1 MKAHADGDLAECV
14 LFSLDPVFYGVVIS
28 KGRVLSAQTS
38 QSLSNDLQL
47 SLDDKLQ
54 GAITAK
60 ILEGFVP
67 TKGLNLFDGSQNV
80 LI

>member
-1 MKAHADGDLAECV
+1 VGKHVSQTDDLAGIRD
-14 LFSLDPVFYGVVIS
+14 LIS

-38 QSLSNDLQL
+38 QRLSNDLQL

-60 ILEGFVP
+60 ILEGLAP
-67 TKGLNLFDGSQNV
+67 TKGLNLFDGAQNV